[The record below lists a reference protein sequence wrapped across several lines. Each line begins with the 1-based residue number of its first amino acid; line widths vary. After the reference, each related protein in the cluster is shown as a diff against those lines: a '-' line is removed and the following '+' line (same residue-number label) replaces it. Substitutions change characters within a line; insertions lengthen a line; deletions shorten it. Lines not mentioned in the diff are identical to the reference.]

1 MPTRSCR
8 PRGGWARQ
16 FTLGRVTLDHGGID
30 CFTWADG
37 ADALA
42 RELIRLGYAEVA
54 GPPPGLQRDFA
65 QDGLESSSTL
75 IDRNHSLT
83 EGARSAGRATRR
95 PSSRPVALGS
105 GVTSAGS
112 TSSRLRTRSPG
123 PE

>member
-1 MPTRSCR
+1 M
-8 PRGGWARQ
+8 
-16 FTLGRVTLDHGGID
+16 TLDHGGID

-75 IDRNHSLT
+75 IDRDHSRPR
-83 EGARSAGRATRR
+83 EPGPPAGRRADL
-95 PSSRPVALGS
+95 PLG
-105 GVTSAGS
+105 
-112 TSSRLRTRSPG
+112 RSPSAAG
-123 PE
+123 